1 MSQLLKLP
9 VVLMITTLIAAAALS
24 FVNESTKPLIE
35 EHKREAIRAALNIVS
50 LAGQDGINVP
60 VIGSFGQIDYY
71 ICYSKSDTSGLSGYI
86 FTAYG
91 VGYSSTIE
99 TMVGVDTLG
108 VIKAITILEQR
119 ETPGLGT
126 KILEVI
132 YGEEEPWF
140 QIQFKNKTA
149 DQMVVDKDGG
159 KINSITGATIS
170 SRAVAESIQDAMAE
184 LEKKIAEFPKGS
196 TPNF

>member
-9 VVLMITTLIAAAALS
+9 IVLMITTLIAAAALS

-35 EHKREAIRAALNIVS
+35 EHKRETVRAALNIVS
-50 LAGQDGINVP
+50 LAGQAGINVP
-60 VIGSFGQIDYY
+60 VFDSDGQIDYY
-71 ICYSKSDTSGLSGYI
+71 VCYSNPDTSGLSGYI

-99 TMVGVDTLG
+99 TMVGVDTVG

-126 KILEVI
+126 KILEI
-132 YGEEEPWF
+132 KYGEEEPWF
-140 QIQFKNKTA
+140 QIQFKNKTV

-159 KINSITGATIS
+159 TINSITGATIS
-170 SRAVAESIQDAMAE
+170 SRAIAESIQDGMAE
-184 LEKKIAEFPKGS
+184 LEKKIDGVPKS
-196 TPNF
+196 SIPNN